1 MKKLAKLLTLA
12 ICLLAIV
19 ASGALA
25 GCQSKQS
32 VPTTTAE
39 FTLTDLWEK
48 TVAATG
54 VKESTAQ
61 LVSFWLEIEDD
72 GSLIVWSFSFRGE
85 DQEGSPTLYLV
96 STNSNGT
103 IGWYTSAVTS
113 VTTTRNP
120 GTVFAEIDQ
129 LGIPD
134 IPQGDSG
141 CNFKISF
148 EYGGAHYTDG
158 NLTIWQLDDGQLRQ
172 LEDINFDSD
181 QPWAVITVSP
191 MYIIEEGVD
200 EAGQAYTRS
209 SIYLDGECMKQ
220 LWFLADD
227 ASKATNLEYL
237 VD

>member
-1 MKKLAKLLTLA
+1 MRKLTKVLTLT

-19 ASGALA
+19 TAGALA
-25 GCQSKQS
+25 GCQSNSS

-39 FTLTDLWEK
+39 FTFTDLWEK

-54 VKESTAQ
+54 VQESTAQ
-61 LVSFWLEIEDD
+61 LGSFWLEIEGD
-72 GSLIVWSFSFRGE
+72 GSLVVWSFAFRGE
-85 DQEGSPTLYLV
+85 NEEGSPTLYLV

-103 IGWYTSAVTS
+103 IGWYASAVES
-113 VTTTRNP
+113 VTTTRSP
-120 GTVFAEIDQ
+120 GAVFEEIDQ

-148 EYGGAHYTDG
+148 EYGGAHYIDG
-158 NLTIWQLDDGQLRQ
+158 NMTIWQLDDGQLRQ

-181 QPWAVITVSP
+181 SPWAVITVSP

-200 EAGQAYTRS
+200 EAGQSFTRS
-209 SIYLDGECMKQ
+209 SIYLDGQCMKQ
-220 LWFLADD
+220 LWFLAADM
-227 ASKATNLEYL
+227 SKATNIEYL